1 MRLKDK
7 VVLISGASRGM
18 GRAYAMA
25 CAREGAKVAVNYTS
39 SVAAANEVAAKIEAA
54 GGTAVAI
61 KANIAIKSEVDA
73 MIDQII
79 DTFGQIDVFVGNAG
93 ILFKAPVLD
102 HTEQMFDDV
111 FAINVKGNFFC
122 AQRVAREMIP
132 RRQGK
137 IVFCSSIVAVVG
149 EHHLLAYTATKG
161 AIVSMARVFAL
172 ELAEHQIN
180 VNVVL
185 PGTTKTDMS
194 EHVLADDLL
203 TQTIGDPIPLGR
215 LGTPEDLVGAVLFFA
230 SSDSDWATGQ
240 TLIVDGG
247 FTAI

>member
-7 VVLISGASRGM
+7 IVLITGASRGM
-18 GRAYAMA
+18 GRAYAIA

-39 SVAAANEVAAKIEAA
+39 NAAAADEVVSTIEAA
-54 GGTAVAI
+54 GGTAAAYQ
-61 KANIAIKSEVDA
+61 ANIAVQADVDA
-73 MIDQII
+73 MIDQIV
-79 DTFGQIDVFVGNAG
+79 DSFGRIDVFVGNAG
-93 ILFKAPVLD
+93 ILFKAPVLE
-102 HTEQMFDDV
+102 HTEQMFDEV
-111 FAINVKGNFFC
+111 FAVNVKGNFFC
-122 AQRVAREMIP
+122 AQRVARDMIT
-132 RRQGK
+132 RQQGK

-172 ELAEHQIN
+172 ELAQHQIN